1 MDADFFRIPLAG
13 SPKTAGAEPIE
24 PFRGRFSRRA
34 PRLFRPLFARFLRS
48 PLAFCAA
55 SRMLFP
61 DVRARISPAP
71 AKDEIM
77 MPLFVFLGILAALV
91 LWFVSIYNGLVRLR
105 NVVDNAWAQ
114 IDVQLKRRHDLIPN
128 LIETVKGY
136 VGHERGTL
144 EAVTKARTDAMRA
157 QGPAEA
163 GHAEAALTGALRG
176 LMVNVER
183 YPDLKASA
191 NFLALQ
197 EELSSTEN
205 KISFA
210 RQAYNDSVTRY
221 NIQIQSIPAN
231 LVAGPA
237 GFSKR
242 ELFELTDE
250 AERAVPQVKF

>member
-1 MDADFFRIPLAG
+1 MTAVLIIVGVIVLLA
-13 SPKTAGAEPIE
+13 I
-24 PFRGRFSRRA
+24 
-34 PRLFRPLFARFLRS
+34 
-48 PLAFCAA
+48 
-55 SRMLFP
+55 
-61 DVRARISPAP
+61 
-71 AKDEIM
+71 
-77 MPLFVFLGILAALV
+77 ILMV
-91 LWFVSIYNGLVRLR
+91 LYNGLVKLR
-105 NVVDNAWAQ
+105 NRIENAWAQ

-144 EAVTKARTDAMRA
+144 EAITKARTDAMRA
-157 QGPAEA
+157 HGPAEA

-210 RQAYNDSVTRY
+210 RQAYNDSVTRF
-221 NIQIQSIPAN
+221 NTRIQTIPAN

-237 GFSKR
+237 GFSTR